1 MATMEGSL
9 SKWTNVM
16 KGWQYRWFVLDD
28 NAGLLSY
35 YTSRDKMMRG
45 VRRGCVRLKGAV
57 IGIDDEDDSTFT
69 ITVDGKTFH
78 FQALGAEERE
88 KWIRALEDTIL
99 RHAHRM
105 RWDPNKPAPT
115 VHEFDKKLAE
125 ADAYLQILIDQ
136 IKALEVRM
144 EGMSDLAEKARCEV
158 IHNHANDMLEAIKHS
173 IVMLQI
179 AKSTAHPVNEFYQTP
194 DTSPM
199 PIDNNQVSG
208 KNVLQQGVNVSS
220 VNCAVFHEEEEAE
233 SDLQTGIEVGAECTE
248 TRRQVHGATAGSR
261 SSLSSL
267 SAAGASHRS
276 SMTLIVPATS
286 YSSSEEEDFY
296 DASEYNDTPSSSTSP
311 TISVELEQASTGVN
325 NRRVSGAA
333 APPPVRDDG
342 SLDDDGI
349 SFIFQFA
356 VEHIPLEIWT
366 KSCEIEN
373 HGSVVSHL
381 ISQVKIGM
389 DLTKVV
395 LPTFI
400 LERRSLLEMYADYFA
415 HPDFFVSIA
424 DFPDPKDRMVQV
436 VRWYMSSYHAGRK
449 SSVAKKPYN
458 PILGEVFKCHWDIPG
473 LPADSSSLVTDGPV
487 PWCTKNQL
495 TFVAEQ
501 VSHHPPISAC
511 YAEHYNK
518 RISFC
523 AHVWTKSKFLGLS
536 VGVHNIGQGCISVLD
551 YDEEYIVTFPN
562 GYGRSILTVPWI
574 ELGGSVTITC
584 AKTGYNANV
593 EFLTKPFYGGKKHR
607 IVTEVFQ
614 PNDKKPFLSIS
625 GEWNGRMEAKWA
637 DGRTETFVDVNKISV
652 VKKKVRPIAEQA
664 ENESRRLWKEVTSG
678 LRFRD
683 IDRATTAKFALEQK
697 QRDEAKDRKE
707 KGIKWETMLFQEAGD
722 NWVYKN
728 PLITRISPKN
738 KPSNPHR

>member
-1 MATMEGSL
+1 MHASICYRPSSIT
-9 SKWTNVM
+9 SKE
-16 KGWQYRWFVLDD
+16 
-28 NAGLLSY
+28 
-35 YTSRDKMMRG
+35 KMVRG

-78 FQALGAEERE
+78 FQARGAEERE

-105 RWDPNKPAPT
+105 RWDPNKPPPT
-115 VHEFDKKLAE
+115 VHEFDKKLIE

-136 IKALEVRM
+136 LKALEVRM
-144 EGMSDLAEKARCEV
+144 EGMSDLVEKARCQV
-158 IHNHANDMLEAIKHS
+158 IHDHANDMLESIKHS

-179 AKSTAHPVNEFYQTP
+179 AKNTAHPVNGIYHST
-194 DTSPM
+194 DTSPLSM
-199 PIDNNQVSG
+199 DNSQASG
-208 KNVLQQGVNVSS
+208 KDIQHEGVDVSS
-220 VNCAVFHEEEEAE
+220 MGCAVFHDEEEAE
-233 SDLQTGIEVGAECTE
+233 GLQTGIEVGDECME
-248 TRRQVHGATAGSR
+248 TRRQCPGATATSR

-267 SAAGASHRS
+267 TAIGTKHRP

-296 DASEYNDTPSSSTSP
+296 DANEYNDTPSSSASP
-311 TISVELEQASTGVN
+311 TIGLRPFVEPPSVEDSPESLAEQEQTSSGVN
-325 NRRVSGAA
+325 KRKVSGAP

-342 SLDDDGI
+342 SLDYDALYEDESDLDLGG
-349 SFIFQFA
+349 
-356 VEHIPLEIWT
+356 
-366 KSCEIEN
+366 IEN

-415 HPDFFVSIA
+415 HPDIFVSIS

-436 VRWYMSSYHAGRK
+436 VRWYLSAYHAGRK
-449 SSVAKKPYN
+449 STVAKKPYN
-458 PILGEVFKCHWDIPG
+458 PIIGELFKCHWDIPG
-473 LPADSSSLVTDGPV
+473 LPPDLSSLVTDGPV

-501 VSHHPPISAC
+501 VSHHPPISAF
-511 YAEHYNK
+511 YAEHYDK

-551 YDEEYIVTFPN
+551 FDEEYIVTFPN
-562 GYGRSILTVPWI
+562 GYGRSILTIPWI

-584 AKTGYNANV
+584 AKTGYSANV
-593 EFLTKPFYGGKKHR
+593 EFLTKPFYGGKKNR
-607 IVTEVFQ
+607 ITAEVFQ
-614 PNDKKPFLSIS
+614 PNDKKPFLSVT
-625 GEWNGRMEAKWA
+625 GEWNGGMEAKWA
-637 DGRTETFVDVNKISV
+637 DGRTEMFVDVNKINV

-664 ENESRRLWKEVTSG
+664 ENESRRLWKEVTAG
-678 LRFRD
+678 LRLKD
-683 IDRATTAKFALEQK
+683 IDRATNAKFALEQK
-697 QRDEAKDRKE
+697 QRDEAKERKE
-707 KGIKWETMLFQEAGD
+707 RGFKWETMLFQEAGE

-728 PLITRISPKN
+728 PLIMRISPKN
-738 KPSNPHR
+738 KPSNPH

>member
-1 MATMEGSL
+1 MLLIPCETVFFN
-9 SKWTNVM
+9 T
-16 KGWQYRWFVLDD
+16 VLGFPCDIVYLHGQ
-28 NAGLLSY
+28 NIPFLYVRVGLIGLQFGAPVVSNCGV
-35 YTSRDKMMRG
+35 SADK
-45 VRRGCVRLKGAV
+45 
-57 IGIDDEDDSTFT
+57 
-69 ITVDGKTFH
+69 
-78 FQALGAEERE
+78 
-88 KWIRALEDTIL
+88 
-99 RHAHRM
+99 RHR
-105 RWDPNKPAPT
+105 
-115 VHEFDKKLAE
+115 V
-125 ADAYLQILIDQ
+125 
-136 IKALEVRM
+136 
-144 EGMSDLAEKARCEV
+144 
-158 IHNHANDMLEAIKHS
+158 
-173 IVMLQI
+173 
-179 AKSTAHPVNEFYQTP
+179 
-194 DTSPM
+194 
-199 PIDNNQVSG
+199 
-208 KNVLQQGVNVSS
+208 
-220 VNCAVFHEEEEAE
+220 
-233 SDLQTGIEVGAECTE
+233 TG
-248 TRRQVHGATAGSR
+248 
-261 SSLSSL
+261 LN
-267 SAAGASHRS
+267 AAGASHRP

-296 DASEYNDTPSSSTSP
+296 DANEYNDTPSSSTSP
-311 TISVELEQASTGVN
+311 TIGLRPFVGPPSVEDSPESSAEQDQSSTSVK

-342 SLDDDGI
+342 SLDDDALYEDESDHDLG
-349 SFIFQFA
+349 
-356 VEHIPLEIWT
+356 
-366 KSCEIEN
+366 EIEN
-373 HGSVVSHL
+373 HGSVISHL

-415 HPDFFVSIA
+415 HPDIFVSIA

-436 VRWYMSSYHAGRK
+436 VRWYMSAYHAGRK
-449 SSVAKKPYN
+449 SFVAKKPYN

-473 LPADSSSLVTDGPV
+473 LTADSSSLVTDGPV

-523 AHVWTKSKFLGLS
+523 DHVWTKSKFLGLS

-614 PNDKKPFLSIS
+614 PNDKKPFLSVS

-637 DGRTETFVDVNKISV
+637 DGRTETFVDVNRISV
-652 VKKKVRPIAEQA
+652 VKKKVRPVAEQA

-678 LRFRD
+678 LRFKD

>member
-1 MATMEGSL
+1 M
-9 SKWTNVM
+9 
-16 KGWQYRWFVLDD
+16 
-28 NAGLLSY
+28 
-35 YTSRDKMMRG
+35 
-45 VRRGCVRLKGAV
+45 
-57 IGIDDEDDSTFT
+57 
-69 ITVDGKTFH
+69 
-78 FQALGAEERE
+78 
-88 KWIRALEDTIL
+88 
-99 RHAHRM
+99 
-105 RWDPNKPAPT
+105 P
-115 VHEFDKKLAE
+115 
-125 ADAYLQILIDQ
+125 
-136 IKALEVRM
+136 
-144 EGMSDLAEKARCEV
+144 DLAEKARCEV

-179 AKSTAHPVNEFYQTP
+179 AKSTAHPMNEIYHTP
-194 DTSPM
+194 DASSM
-199 PIDNNQVSG
+199 PVDNSQISG

-220 VNCAVFHEEEEAE
+220 VDYAVFREEEEAE
-233 SDLQTGIEVGAECTE
+233 NDLQTGIEVGAECTE

-267 SAAGASHRS
+267 HASGASHRP
-276 SMTLIVPATS
+276 SMTLIVPETS

-296 DASEYNDTPSSSTSP
+296 DANEYNDTPSSPTSP
-311 TISVELEQASTGVN
+311 TIGLRPFVEPPSVEDSPDSSKEQQQASTGVN

-333 APPPVRDDG
+333 APPPVQDEC
-342 SLDDDGI
+342 SLDDDALYEDESDHDLG
-349 SFIFQFA
+349 
-356 VEHIPLEIWT
+356 
-366 KSCEIEN
+366 EIEN

-415 HPDFFVSIA
+415 HPDIFISIA
-424 DFPDPKDRMVQV
+424 DFADPKDRMVQV
-436 VRWYMSSYHAGRK
+436 VRWYLSAYHAGRK

-458 PILGEVFKCHWDIPG
+458 PILGEVFNCHWDIPG
-473 LPADSSSLVTDGPV
+473 LPADSSSLLTDGPI

-518 RISFC
+518 RISYC

-536 VGVHNIGQGCISVLD
+536 IGVHNIGQGCISVLD

-562 GYGRSILTVPWI
+562 GYGRSILTIPWV

-584 AKTGYNANV
+584 TKTGYNANV
-593 EFLTKPFYGGKKHR
+593 EFITKPFYGGKKHR
-607 IVTEVFQ
+607 IVAEVFQ
-614 PNDKKPFLSIS
+614 PNDKKPFLSVS
-625 GEWNGRMEAKWA
+625 GEWVGRMEAKWV

-664 ENESRRLWKEVTSG
+664 ENESRRLWKEVTFG
-678 LRFRD
+678 LRFKD
-683 IDRATTAKFALEQK
+683 IDRATNAKFALEQK

-707 KGIKWETMLFQEAGD
+707 KGVKWETMLFQEAGD

-728 PLITRISPKN
+728 PLMMRISPKN